1 MRRKMLIALVSGVIA
16 LGFASASAAPI
27 VCPPSQVETHTA
39 DGGWFCVN
47 PAGNADNSEA
57 PKH

>member
-1 MRRKMLIALVSGVIA
+1 MRKLIVVAALA
-16 LGFASASAAPI
+16 AAGFGFGSVAAAPI

-47 PAGNADNSEA
+47 PAGHADNSEA